1 MTAITRDFII
11 SLNYAWKYGICKPE
25 DMPKARK
32 EFGQLADEKL
42 GIAVY
47 CPSCKAYIENVD
59 NFKGLCDKC
68 LGLDKVAPRRTVEE
82 GLKFYNI
89 K

>member
-1 MTAITRDFII
+1 MTKITKNFII
-11 SLNYAWKYGICKPE
+11 SLNYAWKYGSCSPK
-25 DMPKARK
+25 DMPKAEK
-32 EFGQLADEKL
+32 EFGEWADKCL

-47 CPSCKAYIENVD
+47 CPKCKAYIADVD
-59 NFKGLCDKC
+59 HFKGLCNKC
-68 LGLDKVAPRRTVEE
+68 LGLDKVAPSRTIKQ

>member
-1 MTAITRDFII
+1 MKPNRDFII
-11 SLNYAWKYGICKPE
+11 ALNYAHKYGSCSPK
-25 DMPKARK
+25 DMPQAKK
-32 EFGQLADEKL
+32 EFGKIADEKL

-47 CPSCKAYIENVD
+47 CPNCKAYLADVD

-68 LGLDKVAPRRTVEE
+68 LGLDKVAPARTVEE